1 MSAVAEK
8 VISAVP
14 VRKRTQKSWL
24 TNLCL
29 AGSDFTAVSA
39 AVALSL
45 VVFRLAGHQPAS
57 LESAFLPATSALL
70 LFAVLGLYPV
80 VGLSP
85 LEEFRRV
92 LIGSSVGYGI
102 AAGTLFLRLASDPRV
117 AAAFT
122 FSWAATVLLVLV
134 FRAILRGTC
143 SVRSWW
149 GTPTVIFGS
158 GETAHSVL
166 KTLQTHSSLG
176 LKVVAVFDNDYP
188 EWPDLDKDRIY
199 VGTPRYATEFA
210 ETFGVSHAVI
220 AMADIGDTATDQLIR
235 KHARIFKHLLVVP
248 QIAGISSIWVESRD
262 LGGVLG
268 LHVNQTLM
276 HRIPRMFKRLFDVV
290 FTGFAGILLLPLFA
304 IIYAVIRLS
313 TPGPVFYGQN
323 RIGRGGSTFTAWKV
337 RSMLPNAD
345 DVLSRYLERDPELR
359 REWECDRKLKNDPR
373 ITPIGRLLRKSSLDE
388 LPQLWNVLRGDMSL
402 VGPRPIPETEIVR
415 YRENSDVYE
424 AYQRVR
430 PGITGMWQVS
440 GRNNT
445 TYQERLEFDEY
456 YIRNWSI
463 WLDLHILAR
472 TFKTVLLG
480 EGAY

>member
-1 MSAVAEK
+1 
-8 VISAVP
+8 
-14 VRKRTQKSWL
+14 
-24 TNLCL
+24 
-29 AGSDFTAVSA
+29 
-39 AVALSL
+39 
-45 VVFRLAGHQPAS
+45 
-57 LESAFLPATSALL
+57 
-70 LFAVLGLYPV
+70 
-80 VGLSP
+80 
-85 LEEFRRV
+85 
-92 LIGSSVGYGI
+92 
-102 AAGTLFLRLASDPRV
+102 
-117 AAAFT
+117 
-122 FSWAATVLLVLV
+122 
-134 FRAILRGTC
+134 
-143 SVRSWW
+143 
-149 GTPTVIFGS
+149 
-158 GETAHSVL
+158 
-166 KTLQTHSSLG
+166 
-176 LKVVAVFDNDYP
+176 
-188 EWPDLDKDRIY
+188 
-199 VGTPRYATEFA
+199 
-210 ETFGVSHAVI
+210 
-220 AMADIGDTATDQLIR
+220 
-235 KHARIFKHLLVVP
+235 
-248 QIAGISSIWVESRD
+248 
-262 LGGVLG
+262 
-268 LHVNQTLM
+268 M

-290 FTGFAGILLLPLFA
+290 FTGFAGILLLPLLA
-304 IIYAVIRLS
+304 IIYVVIRLS

-359 REWECDRKLKNDPR
+359 REWESDHKLKNDPR
-373 ITPIGRLLRKSSLDE
+373 ITPIGRFLRKSSLDE

-402 VGPRPIPETEIVR
+402 VGPRPIPETEVVR